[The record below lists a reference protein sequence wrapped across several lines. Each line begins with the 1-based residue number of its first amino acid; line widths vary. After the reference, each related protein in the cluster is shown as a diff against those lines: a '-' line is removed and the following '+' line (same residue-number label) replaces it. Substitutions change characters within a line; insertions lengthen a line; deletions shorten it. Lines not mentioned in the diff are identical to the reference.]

1 MRTCSMRESGTPG
14 RGEDWERLVQ
24 EIAAG
29 RGGQGGQK
37 RGGWQAKNRWAG
49 KRRGAGGRSV

>member
-1 MRTCSMRESGTPG
+1 MRESGTPS